1 MKVKQYLESKKN
13 NVRPMAETLNAMG
26 RELAADIVK
35 EVKELKPDQVE
46 LKRQLNKERIKALGF
61 KLIQGGKSDKE

>member
-1 MKVKQYLESKKN
+1 MKNSKI
-13 NVRPMAETLNAMG
+13 NAMPLAIQKLG

-46 LKRQLNKERIKALGF
+46 LKKKLNKERIKALGF
-61 KLIQGGKSDKE
+61 KLIQGGKSN